1 MLATESVKL
10 LSNSG
15 TEAVMSVHVEVVD
28 KEEAEKNKNKNK
40 NKSSANIIN

>member
-15 TEAVMSVHVEVVD
+15 TEAVMSVSMWRWWTR
-28 KEEAEKNKNKNK
+28 KRQKKIKMKIKTRA
-40 NKSSANIIN
+40 AQI